1 MFFRKEKEKKT
12 ADRFIMGVA
21 DVFPFEG
28 TADMVV
34 IGNVSGTVNIGDTV
48 SIINFGEDNA
58 QTFSGE
64 VCGIEVNKNTT
75 DSVTDS
81 FAALRIK
88 NGSEYNLKTGT
99 VIFNGEHE
107 MQDMYNNFAAA
118 FMAQMD
124 VIGLKEQ
131 TLSRASLSECAEIVR
146 TDHLL
151 VQLKNIK
158 RTNDEFKKQNSVIN
172 GIIREKLFAS
182 EYIYCVYSKATGEP
196 YMKSDVYKNGDGLS
210 SAPPVIILITEAFL
224 PFAKLKYSSED
235 FELRKIENGKDKN
248 GIEKFLG
255 FSFYVNGAAGASLIY
270 DDVIIPAGVFISLEE
285 HNKKYPLPLPVTNP
299 EIQALSLLINQIGQP
314 KNDDENTILNFYC
327 KLIVNRMSEAVVL
340 VPVSSDEKKNET
352 EGPDIPVVKT
362 GDDRYAVPLFTDAVH
377 LLSFFGEKYDAI
389 ANKISFFTDKYDI
402 VINPSDKNPNGCYF
416 SREMIE
422 QLK

>member
-12 ADRFIMGVA
+12 ADRFIMGAA
-21 DVFPFEG
+21 DVFPLEG

-48 SIINFGEDNA
+48 SIINFGDDNA
-58 QTFSGE
+58 QMFSAE
-64 VCGIEVNKNTT
+64 ICGIETNNNKA

-88 NGSEYNLKTGT
+88 NGSEYNLKIGT
-99 VIFNGEHE
+99 VFFSGDHE
-107 MQDMYNNFAAA
+107 THDMYNNYATA

-124 VIGLKEQ
+124 VVGLKEQ
-131 TLSRASLSECAEIVR
+131 TLRNASHSECAEIVR

-158 RTNDEFKKQNSVIN
+158 RTNAELQKQSSIIN
-172 GIIREKLFAS
+172 VIIREKLLAS

-196 YMKSDVYKNGDGLS
+196 YMKSDVYKNGEGLS

-224 PFAKLKYSSED
+224 TFAKLKYSSED

-255 FSFYVNGAAGASLIY
+255 FSFYVNGAVGVSLLY

-285 HNKKYPLPLPVTNP
+285 HNKKYPLPLPVANP

-314 KNDDENTILNFYC
+314 KNDDENTILKFYC
-327 KLIVNRMSEAVVL
+327 KFIVNRMSEAVVL
-340 VPVSSDEKKNET
+340 VPVSSDDKKNET

-362 GDDRYAVPLFTDAVH
+362 GDNRYAVPIFTDAVH
-377 LLSFFGEKYDAI
+377 LLSFFGDKYDAI

-416 SREMIE
+416 SKEMIE